1 MYGAK
6 MQFVTVYAEMNE
18 MSYDD
23 AKQELLESLEDYDCP
38 MEFLEDLGLEMDY
51 LVDVVSLMQLGFL
64 YE

>member
-1 MYGAK
+1 MYGAN
-6 MQFVTVYAEMNE
+6 MQLVTVYAEMNE

-23 AKQELLESLEDYDCP
+23 AKQELLESLGDYDCP